1 MPGSPDVLVFT
12 IRLPKELVDRLDEL
26 VKKRRKAFDLA
37 FNRSRLIREA
47 LADFVK
53 REELLS

>member
-1 MPGSPDVLVFT
+1 MPGDPDVFVFT
-12 IRLPKELVDRLDEL
+12 IRLPRELVDRLDAL
-26 VKKRRKAFDLA
+26 VKKRRTDYDLS

-53 REELLS
+53 REEVLS